1 MFVDARTLPDGFVA
15 EADVCIV
22 GAGAAGIT
30 IARELAARPLRVAL
44 LESGWL
50 EPDAATQSLYAGE
63 VVERPYFAL
72 DASRS
77 RYFGGTTNAWSGECR
92 PLDAIDFEARDWVPH
107 SGWPFGLEHLQPFY
121 DRARSVCQLDPP
133 AEVRPIALQGDRVRC
148 HSLHMSPPT
157 RFGAVYREEIAR
169 ARNVIAYLGAN
180 VVGLDTADPPT
191 AVRAVR
197 VACLAGNR
205 FLLKARVFVLAT
217 GGVENARLLLLSSEV
232 QRAGLGNGHDQVGRY
247 FMEHLYLDRA
257 ATIVA
262 REGAIDDVYTLGRR
276 ARGGRVRGILA
287 LDPEVQRAERLTNF
301 AAVLDEDSLRPGAL
315 ARALLAAVRRRRLS
329 PGARARLRR
338 ACARILPARPGEG
351 RRPPPD
357 RRYVVKNA
365 MEQAPNPDSRVVL
378 AGERD
383 GLGCPRVSLRWSLS
397 PIDKRTMHRAH
408 EILDEELRR
417 AAVGR
422 LHTAQ
427 GSAADPWPAHLRG
440 ARHHIGTTR
449 MHPDPR
455 RGVVDASCRV
465 HGIANLFVAGSSVF
479 PTSGSANPTLTIVA
493 LALRLAD
500 HLPRVLRDS

>member
-1 MFVDARTLPDGFVA
+1 MFVDARSIPDGSVA
-15 EADVCIV
+15 DADVCIV

-77 RYFGGTTNAWSGECR
+77 RYFGGTTNDWSGECR
-92 PLDAIDFEARDWVPH
+92 PLDPIDFEARDWVPH
-107 SGWPFGLEHLQPFY
+107 SGWPFAREELQPFY
-121 DRARSVCQLDPP
+121 DRARAVCQLEPA

-148 HSLHMSPPT
+148 HALHMSPPT
-157 RFGAVYREEIAR
+157 RFGAVYREQIAR
-169 ARNVIAYLGAN
+169 ASNVIAYLGAN
-180 VVGLDTADPPT
+180 VVGLETADPPT
-191 AVRAVR
+191 SVRAVR
-197 VACLAGNR
+197 IACLAGSR
-205 FLLKARVFVLAT
+205 FRLKARVFVLAT
-217 GGVENARLLLLSSEV
+217 GGVENARLLLLSSDV

-262 REGAIDDVYTLGRR
+262 RAGAIDDVYTLRR
-276 ARGGRVRGILA
+276 RTRGGRVRGILA

-301 AAVLDEDSLRPGAL
+301 SAVLDDDSLRPRAL
-315 ARALLAAVRRRRLS
+315 VRALLAPL
-329 PGARARLRR
+329 
-338 ACARILPARPGEG
+338 CG
-351 RRPPPD
+351 RRTPHE

-378 AGERD
+378 GCERD
-383 GLGCPRVSLRWSLS
+383 RLGSPRVSLRWSLS

-417 AAVGR
+417 AKVGR

-427 GSAADPWPAHLRG
+427 GSAADPWPARLRG
-440 ARHHIGTTR
+440 ARHHMGTTR

-500 HLPRVLRDS
+500 HLPRVLRGS

>member
-1 MFVDARTLPDGFVA
+1 LFVDARTIPHGSLA

-63 VVERPYFAL
+63 IVERPYFAL

-77 RYFGGTTNAWSGECR
+77 RYFGGTTNDWSGECR
-92 PLDAIDFEARDWVPH
+92 PLDPIDFEARDWVPH
-107 SGWPFGLEHLQPFY
+107 SGWPFGREELEPFY
-121 DRARSVCQLDPP
+121 ERARSICQLEP
-133 AEVRPIALQGDRVRC
+133 ADEVRPVALQGDRVC
-148 HSLHMSPPT
+148 SHPLHLSPPT
-157 RFGAVYREEIAR
+157 RFGAVYREQIAK
-169 ARNVIAYLGAN
+169 ASNVIAYLGAN
-180 VVGLDTADPPT
+180 VVGLDTGDPPT
-191 AVRAVR
+191 TVRAVR

-205 FLLKARVFVLAT
+205 FLVNARVFVLAT
-217 GGVENARLLLLSSEV
+217 GGVENARLLLLSNDV
-232 QRAGLGNGHDQVGRY
+232 QPAGLGNTHDQVGRY

-262 REGAIDDVYTLGRR
+262 RPGAIDDAYTLGRR
-276 ARGGRVRGILA
+276 TGGRRVRGILGLA
-287 LDPEVQRAERLTNF
+287 PEVQRAEGLTNF
-301 AAVLDEDSLRPGAL
+301 SAVLDDESRRPREL
-315 ARALLAAVRRRRLS
+315 VRTMLAALRRRRILAS
-329 PGARARLRR
+329 RADERHATPR
-338 ACARILPARPGEG
+338 E
-351 RRPPPD
+351 

-378 AGERD
+378 SCERD
-383 GLGCPRVSLRWSLS
+383 RLGSPRVSLRWALS

-417 AAVGR
+417 AGVGR

-427 GSAADPWPAHLRG
+427 GRVDDPWPERLRG
-440 ARHHIGTTR
+440 ARHHMGTTR

-455 RGVVDASCRV
+455 HGVVDASCRV

-479 PTSGSANPTLTIVA
+479 PTAGSANPTLSIVA
-493 LALRLAD
+493 LALRLAE
-500 HLPRVLRDS
+500 HLPRVLRDR